1 MIRLEK
7 VYKTYNKKIEVL
19 KNIDLEINEHEFVA
33 ITGSSG
39 AGKTTLL
46 NLMSTLDGVTSGEI
60 YLGEDRIDNISQNEA
75 SKLRLERF
83 GFVFQKY
90 YLLSTLNVYDNIV
103 LPLAMNK
110 NKVDKAYFESL
121 VKWLGIE
128 EFLTKMPCELSGGE
142 QQRVAIARAL
152 IHKPTVIFADEPT
165 GNLDSVNG
173 KRVFELLMRC
183 VKEYGQTVV
192 FVTHNEQ
199 FAKMAGRQIVLKDG
213 EIIEDTKA

>member
-173 KRVFELLMRC
+173 KHVFELLMRC